1 MRKSM
6 LAATAMAGMAALTV
20 LATAA
25 PAGAATTKTLALWNM
40 NEKSGVTVL
49 ADSSSNKINGTIGSH
64 IVRNGSYQS
73 FPYVKGGVGGVVDP
87 AHIDLVNSALLNPG
101 TRDFAVTV
109 RMKFTTPVG
118 DVLQKGQSGAVG
130 GLFKI
135 ELDSGAGKVD
145 CSFVSPT
152 GNAQVWS
159 TTKINDG
166 LWHVVTCTRTATQV
180 SVTIDGTVRGAILHA
195 TGNISNTWPLSI
207 GGKSRCNQTTTFCD
221 YFAGQIDYVKIQ
233 TS

>member
-1 MRKSM
+1 MRRSLIAVTAAVAM
-6 LAATAMAGMAALTV
+6 AVLAAG
-20 LATAA
+20 

-40 NEKSGVTVL
+40 NEKPGAKTLV
-49 ADSSSNKINGTIGSH
+49 DSSGNGINATIGAHVILNGT
-64 IVRNGSYQS
+64 YQN

-109 RMKFTTPVG
+109 RMKFTIPVG

-135 ELDSGAGKVD
+135 ELDSGGGKVD

-152 GNAQVWS
+152 GSGQVWS
-159 TTKINDG
+159 SIKINDG

-180 SVTIDGTVRGAILHA
+180 SVSVDGAVVGKIVHA
-195 TGNISNTWPLSI
+195 TGAISNTWPLTI
-207 GGKSRCNQTTTFCD
+207 GGKSKCNQTTVFCD
-221 YFAGQIDYVKIQ
+221 YFAGQVDYVKIQ

>member
-1 MRKSM
+1 MRRS
-6 LAATAMAGMAALTV
+6 LIAVTAMVALAV

-40 NEKSGVTVL
+40 NEKSGASVL
-49 ADSSSNKINGTIGSH
+49 VDSGANGINGSIGSH
-64 IVRNGSYQS
+64 IVLNGAVQT
-73 FPYVKGGVGGVVDP
+73 FPYVQGGVGGVVDP
-87 AHIDLVNSALLNPG
+87 AHIDLVNSASLNPG
-101 TRDFAVTV
+101 ARDFAVTV
-109 RMKFTTPVG
+109 RLKFTVPVG

-135 ELDSGAGKVD
+135 ELDSGGGKVD

-152 GNAQVWS
+152 GSAQVWS
-159 TTKINDG
+159 TTTINDG

-180 SVTIDGTVRGAILHA
+180 TVTVDGVVVGKIAHA
-195 TGNISNTWPLSI
+195 SGSISNTWPLSI
-207 GGKSRCNQTTTFCD
+207 GGKSKCNQTTVFCD

>member
-1 MRKSM
+1 MRTSPM
-6 LAATAMAGMAALTV
+6 LVVTALVATALLGVTGPAEAA
-20 LATAA
+20 A
-25 PAGAATTKTLALWNM
+25 TKTLAYWNM
-40 NEKSGVTVL
+40 NEKSGSTVL
-49 ADSSSNKINGTIGSH
+49 VDSSGHGINGTIGSH
-64 IVRNGSYQS
+64 VVSNGAVET
-73 FPYVKGGVGGVVDP
+73 FPYVKGGVGGVLDP
-87 AHIDLVNSALLNPG
+87 AHIDLVNSAKLNPG
-101 TRDFAVTV
+101 TRDFAVTL

-135 ELDSGAGKVD
+135 ELDSGGGKID

-159 TTKINDG
+159 STTLNDG
-166 LWHVVTCTRTATQV
+166 LWHVVTCTRTATE
-180 SVTIDGTVRGAILHA
+180 VTVTVDGVVVGAILHA
-195 TGNISNTWPLSI
+195 TGNISNTWPMSI
-207 GGKSRCNQTTTFCD
+207 GGKSSCNQTTVFCD